1 MNRSFTITQAEIAAS
16 DAETLRATILALTGN
31 DREAASIM
39 RSLDRMG
46 ADPSILFFE
55 MTEVSANRHYAA
67 APGAWRV
74 RADRGLRE
82 EDS

>member
-1 MNRSFTITQAEIAAS
+1 MKKSFTITRAEVAAS
-16 DAETLRATILALTGN
+16 DDATLRATILALTGN

-46 ADPSILFFE
+46 VDPSIIYFE

-67 APGAWRV
+67 SPGAWRV
-74 RADRGLRE
+74 RADRGQQE
-82 EDS
+82 FS